1 MRPALTWY
9 QNQTRTLRKK
19 CYRPVLLIM
28 RDTNI
33 HILNKILGN
42 QIQQYFK
49 RIIYHD
55 IEEFIPRMQEWFYIC
70 KSSNVNLNLI
80 KPTCNKPT
88 ATIILKGE
96 KIKAFSLKSGAKRES
111 LLLWFLFNIL
121 LEDLARKIRQKII
134 NKRHPK
140 SDEKYDSLCL
150 HLTWYYV

>member
-1 MRPALTWY
+1 MRPALPWY
-9 QNQTRTLRKK
+9 QNQTRILRKK
-19 CYRPVLLIM
+19 YYRPVLLIKGEA
-28 RDTNI
+28 NI

-80 KPTCNKPT
+80 KPTCNKPI
-88 ATIILKGE
+88 ATVILKCK

-111 LLLWFLFNIL
+111 WLLPFLFNIL
-121 LEDLARKIRQKII
+121 LEELARKIRQK
-134 NKRHPK
+134 
-140 SDEKYDSLCL
+140 
-150 HLTWYYV
+150 